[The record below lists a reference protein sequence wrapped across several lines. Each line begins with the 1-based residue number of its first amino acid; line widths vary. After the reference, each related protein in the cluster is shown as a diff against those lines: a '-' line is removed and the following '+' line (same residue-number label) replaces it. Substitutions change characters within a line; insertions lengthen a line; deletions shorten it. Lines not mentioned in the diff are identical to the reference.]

1 MFHRTQHWSLSPLS
15 YYDILKGDTSFG
27 KSYYLKWD
35 EGSDYIGQKGM
46 GFIEQLLNFIK
57 ESSQKK
63 NLNVYIFFFKMSDL
77 SSYALLSEFLL
88 SIFWIRPFSVAQS
101 VPSKDTNNFHY
112 IYILLVYTLGNMLII
127 IRVLIEKQWDFDM
140 RTVCRGASEIHKR
153 CGTSQR
159 LTPTEGGISRLG
171 PSSWN

>member
-57 ESSQKK
+57 ENSQKK
-63 NLNVYIFFFKMSDL
+63 NLNVYIYIFFKVSDL
-77 SSYALLSEFLL
+77 SEYALLSEYFL
-88 SIFWIRPFSVAQS
+88 SIFWIGPFSVAQS
-101 VPSKDTNNFHY
+101 VPSKDTNNFHD
-112 IYILLVYTLGNMLII
+112 IYIFY
-127 IRVLIEKQWDFDM
+127 
-140 RTVCRGASEIHKR
+140 CCIH
-153 CGTSQR
+153 
-159 LTPTEGGISRLG
+159 
-171 PSSWN
+171 